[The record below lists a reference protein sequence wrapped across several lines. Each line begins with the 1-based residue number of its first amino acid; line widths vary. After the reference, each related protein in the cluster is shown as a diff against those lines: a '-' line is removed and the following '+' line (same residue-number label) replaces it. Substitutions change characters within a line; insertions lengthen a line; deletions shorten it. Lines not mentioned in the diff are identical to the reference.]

1 MRTPLTTTTT
11 ATSTLTSTL
20 TAKLTATATASQALE
35 ASTPV
40 THQIYA
46 GLRRWVPSRGRA
58 LAATPDLTSQR
69 TTELTSELTPD
80 PRLDPE
86 SSQMSDQRRLSGDRG
101 AVSLEQVLWFV
112 ASGVS
117 VAVVAG
123 VLWSRIREQAETPI
137 QPPSA
142 P

>member
-1 MRTPLTTTTT
+1 MNSTINTNRNTNSTTNSTVDSSMNSRPTPR
-11 ATSTLTSTL
+11 LTST
-20 TAKLTATATASQALE
+20 ATRVLAL
-35 ASTPV
+35 STPV

-46 GLRRWVPSRGRA
+46 GLRWCLPDRGRT
-58 LAATPDLTSQR
+58 LATTSDV
-69 TTELTSELTPD
+69 SAD
-80 PRLDPE
+80 G
-86 SSQMSDQRRLSGDRG
+86 RRLSGDRG

-123 VLWSRIREQAETPI
+123 VLWGRIREQAETPI

>member
-1 MRTPLTTTTT
+1 MNSTISTNRNTNSTVNSSTDSSMNSSPTPQLTGTV
-11 ATSTLTSTL
+11 SW
-20 TAKLTATATASQALE
+20 AL
-35 ASTPV
+35 ALSTPV

-46 GLRRWVPSRGRA
+46 GLRWCLLGRGRTLSTA
-58 LAATPDLTSQR
+58 
-69 TTELTSELTPD
+69 
-80 PRLDPE
+80 
-86 SSQMSDQRRLSGDRG
+86 SDVTADGRRLSGDRG

-123 VLWSRIREQAETPI
+123 VLWGRIREQAETPI

>member
-1 MRTPLTTTTT
+1 MNSTTISTNTSSTVNSTVDSSMNSRQTTQLTGTV
-11 ATSTLTSTL
+11 SRVL
-20 TAKLTATATASQALE
+20 AL
-35 ASTPV
+35 STPV

-46 GLRRWVPSRGRA
+46 GLRRCLPGRGRT
-58 LAATPDLTSQR
+58 LATTPDVAA
-69 TTELTSELTPD
+69 D
-80 PRLDPE
+80 G
-86 SSQMSDQRRLSGDRG
+86 RRLSGDRG

-123 VLWSRIREQAETPI
+123 VLWGRIREQAETPI

>member
-1 MRTPLTTTTT
+1 MRTRLTTTVSRVFETT
-11 ATSTLTSTL
+11 
-20 TAKLTATATASQALE
+20 
-35 ASTPV
+35 TPV
-40 THQIYA
+40 THQIYS
-46 GLRRWVPSRGRA
+46 GLRRCLPNRGGA
-58 LAATPDLTSQR
+58 FTGTTGSTTDVTTGSMTGLT
-69 TTELTSELTPD
+69 T
-80 PRLDPE
+80 
-86 SSQMSDQRRLSGDRG
+86 DQRRLSGDRG

-123 VLWSRIREQAETPI
+123 VLWGRIREQAETPI

>member
-1 MRTPLTTTTT
+1 MRTRLTTTVSRAFETT
-11 ATSTLTSTL
+11 
-20 TAKLTATATASQALE
+20 
-35 ASTPV
+35 TPV
-40 THQIYA
+40 THQIYS
-46 GLRRWVPSRGRA
+46 GLRRCLPNRGGA
-58 LAATPDLTSQR
+58 FTGTTDSTLDSATDV
-69 TTELTSELTPD
+69 TTDSTTD
-80 PRLDPE
+80 VTT
-86 SSQMSDQRRLSGDRG
+86 DQRRLSGDRG

-123 VLWSRIREQAETPI
+123 VLWGRIREQAETPI

>member
-1 MRTPLTTTTT
+1 MNTTTSSTNTNSTVNSTVDSSMNSRPTPRLTGT
-11 ATSTLTSTL
+11 ATRVL
-20 TAKLTATATASQALE
+20 AL
-35 ASTPV
+35 STPV

-46 GLRRWVPSRGRA
+46 GLRWCLPGRGRT
-58 LAATPDLTSQR
+58 LATTSDV
-69 TTELTSELTPD
+69 SAD
-80 PRLDPE
+80 G
-86 SSQMSDQRRLSGDRG
+86 RRLSGDRG
-101 AVSLEQVLWFV
+101 SVPLEQVLWFV

-123 VLWSRIREQAETPI
+123 VLWGRIREQAETPI

>member
-1 MRTPLTTTTT
+1 MNTTTSSTNTNSTVNSTVDSSMNSRPTPRLTGT
-11 ATSTLTSTL
+11 ATRVL
-20 TAKLTATATASQALE
+20 AL
-35 ASTPV
+35 STPV

-46 GLRRWVPSRGRA
+46 GLRWCLPGRGRR
-58 LAATPDLTSQR
+58 LATTS
-69 TTELTSELTPD
+69 D
-80 PRLDPE
+80 VAADGRL
-86 SSQMSDQRRLSGDRG
+86 LSGDRG

-123 VLWSRIREQAETPI
+123 VLWGRIREQAETPI

>member
-1 MRTPLTTTTT
+1 MRTRLTTTVSRAFETT
-11 ATSTLTSTL
+11 
-20 TAKLTATATASQALE
+20 
-35 ASTPV
+35 TPV
-40 THQIYA
+40 THQIYS
-46 GLRRWVPSRGRA
+46 GLRRCLPIRGGA
-58 LAATPDLTSQR
+58 FTR
-69 TTELTSELTPD
+69 T
-80 PRLDPE
+80 LD
-86 SSQMSDQRRLSGDRG
+86 STTDVTTDSTTDSTTDVTTDQRRLSGDRG

-123 VLWSRIREQAETPI
+123 VLWGRIREQAETPI

>member
-1 MRTPLTTTTT
+1 MNSTINTNNNPTTNTNTSSTVNSTVDSSMNSRPTPRLTGTVTRV
-11 ATSTLTSTL
+11 L
-20 TAKLTATATASQALE
+20 AL
-35 ASTPV
+35 STPV

-46 GLRRWVPSRGRA
+46 GLRWCLPGRGQT
-58 LAATPDLTSQR
+58 LATTPDVAA
-69 TTELTSELTPD
+69 D
-80 PRLDPE
+80 G
-86 SSQMSDQRRLSGDRG
+86 RRLSGDRG

-123 VLWSRIREQAETPI
+123 VLWGRIREQAETPI

>member
-1 MRTPLTTTTT
+1 MNSTTISTNTNSMVNSTVDSAMNSRPTPQLTGTV
-11 ATSTLTSTL
+11 SRVL
-20 TAKLTATATASQALE
+20 AL
-35 ASTPV
+35 STPV

-46 GLRRWVPSRGRA
+46 GLRWCLPGRGRTPSTA
-58 LAATPDLTSQR
+58 SDVAADG
-69 TTELTSELTPD
+69 
-80 PRLDPE
+80 
-86 SSQMSDQRRLSGDRG
+86 RRLSGDRG

-123 VLWSRIREQAETPI
+123 VLWGRIREQAETPI

>member
-1 MRTPLTTTTT
+1 MNSTVSTNTNPTTNTNTSSTVNASMNSRPTPR
-11 ATSTLTSTL
+11 LTSAVSRVL
-20 TAKLTATATASQALE
+20 AL
-35 ASTPV
+35 STPV

-46 GLRRWVPSRGRA
+46 GLRWCLPGRGRA
-58 LAATPDLTSQR
+58 LATAPDSQ
-69 TTELTSELTPD
+69 TD
-80 PRLDPE
+80 PR
-86 SSQMSDQRRLSGDRG
+86 RLVGDRG

-117 VAVVAG
+117 VAVVAS
-123 VLWSRIREQAETPI
+123 VLWARIREQAETPI

>member
-1 MRTPLTTTTT
+1 MNTTTS
-11 ATSTLTSTL
+11 STNTNSTVNSTVDSAMNSRPTPQLTSTVSRVL
-20 TAKLTATATASQALE
+20 AL
-35 ASTPV
+35 STPV
-40 THQIYA
+40 NHQIYA
-46 GLRRWVPSRGRA
+46 GLRWCLPGRGRT
-58 LAATPDLTSQR
+58 LARTSDATADG
-69 TTELTSELTPD
+69 
-80 PRLDPE
+80 
-86 SSQMSDQRRLSGDRG
+86 RRLSGNRG

-123 VLWSRIREQAETPI
+123 VLWGRIREQAETPI

>member
-1 MRTPLTTTTT
+1 MNSTISTNRNTNSTVNSSTDSSMNSSPTPR
-11 ATSTLTSTL
+11 LTSTVSRVL
-20 TAKLTATATASQALE
+20 AL
-35 ASTPV
+35 STPV

-46 GLRRWVPSRGRA
+46 GLRWCLPGRGRT
-58 LAATPDLTSQR
+58 LATTPDAGADGQ
-69 TTELTSELTPD
+69 
-80 PRLDPE
+80 
-86 SSQMSDQRRLSGDRG
+86 RLSGVRG

-123 VLWSRIREQAETPI
+123 VLWGRIREQAETPI

>member
-1 MRTPLTTTTT
+1 MR
-11 ATSTLTSTL
+11 SRLTSTVGRAFE
-20 TAKLTATATASQALE
+20 TT
-35 ASTPV
+35 TPV
-40 THQIYA
+40 THQIYS
-46 GLRRWVPSRGRA
+46 GLRRCLPDRLGAFSR
-58 LAATPDLTSQR
+58 TPDSPADGTADG
-69 TTELTSELTPD
+69 TTDVTTGSTTGSMTGL
-80 PRLDPE
+80 
-86 SSQMSDQRRLSGDRG
+86 RRLSGDRG

-123 VLWSRIREQAETPI
+123 VLWGRIREQAETPI

>member
-1 MRTPLTTTTT
+1 MNSTTISTNTNSMVNSTVDSAMNSRPTPQLTGTV
-11 ATSTLTSTL
+11 SRVL
-20 TAKLTATATASQALE
+20 AL
-35 ASTPV
+35 STPV

-46 GLRRWVPSRGRA
+46 GLRWCLPGRGRA
-58 LAATPDLTSQR
+58 LATAPDSQ
-69 TTELTSELTPD
+69 TD
-80 PRLDPE
+80 PR
-86 SSQMSDQRRLSGDRG
+86 RLVGDRG

-117 VAVVAG
+117 VAVVAS
-123 VLWSRIREQAETPI
+123 VLWARIREQAETPI

>member
-1 MRTPLTTTTT
+1 MNIHSQIT
-11 ATSTLTSTL
+11 ADL
-20 TAKLTATATASQALE
+20 ALGHCAVRAAVE
-35 ASTPV
+35 
-40 THQIYA
+40 YR
-46 GLRRWVPSRGRA
+46 LRR
-58 LAATPDLTSQR
+58 LL
-69 TTELTSELTPD
+69 
-80 PRLDPE
+80 PE
-86 SSQMSDQRRLSGDRG
+86 RCHGDVG

-123 VLWSRIREQAETPI
+123 VLWGRIRTQANLPI

>member
-1 MRTPLTTTTT
+1 MNSTISTNRNTNSTVNSSTDSSMNSSPTPQLTGTV
-11 ATSTLTSTL
+11 SRVL
-20 TAKLTATATASQALE
+20 AL
-35 ASTPV
+35 STPV

-46 GLRRWVPSRGRA
+46 GLRWCLPGRGRT
-58 LAATPDLTSQR
+58 LATTPDAGADGQ
-69 TTELTSELTPD
+69 
-80 PRLDPE
+80 
-86 SSQMSDQRRLSGDRG
+86 RLSGDRG

-123 VLWSRIREQAETPI
+123 VLWGRIREQAETPI

>member
-1 MRTPLTTTTT
+1 MR
-11 ATSTLTSTL
+11 SRLTSTVGRAFE
-20 TAKLTATATASQALE
+20 TT
-35 ASTPV
+35 TPV
-40 THQIYA
+40 THQIYF
-46 GLRRWVPSRGRA
+46 GLRRCLPNRGGA
-58 LAATPDLTSQR
+58 FATTGS
-69 TTELTSELTPD
+69 TT
-80 PRLDPE
+80 
-86 SSQMSDQRRLSGDRG
+86 DQRRLSGDRG

-123 VLWSRIREQAETPI
+123 VLWGRIREQAETPI